1 MHRPELIVFDLD
13 GTLVDSAP
21 DLAHGIDAALESLGL
36 PPRGLEQ
43 VQRYVGNGVERLVKR
58 ALTGDMWAEPE
69 PSLFQEAFTRFLK
82 LYGESNGLHTRVYPG
97 VTEALHR
104 LRDAGMALCVLTNK
118 KRCFTGPLLKAKGL
132 DGFFGFWVCGDDLD
146 RQKPDPAPLLHAMSR
161 RGVSAAAT
169 WMVGDSA
176 TDVATARAVGVRVVA
191 VSYGYNH
198 GRDIRESKPDAVV
211 DSLLQICTI
220 LDLAA

>member
-1 MHRPELIVFDLD
+1 MRPELIVFDLD

-21 DLAHGIDAALESLGL
+21 DLAHGIDATLESLGL

-58 ALTGDMWAEPE
+58 SLTGDMWGEPE
-69 PSLFQEAFTRFLK
+69 PSLFEEAFARFLK
-82 LYGESNGLHTRVYPG
+82 FYGDSNGPHTRVYPG
-97 VTEALHR
+97 VAEALRR

-132 DGFFGFWVCGDDLD
+132 DGFFEFWVCGDDLD

-161 RGVSAAAT
+161 LGVAAAVT

-176 TDVATARAVGVRVVA
+176 TDVATARAAGVRVVA